1 MDPRLLKLGLGAIF
15 LISLASLGAILF
27 FINPYKTGLST
38 RILFSVVVL
47 MFLFSFFS
55 LAGLWLR
62 KKFINERNLDRIFK
76 IVFREGALLAVLV
89 LVFLW
94 LCHIRLFKIWIAL
107 PLLLIFIGAEYYFLN
122 LENRKRI

>member
-76 IVFREGALLAVLV
+76 IVFREGALLAVLGLV
-89 LVFLW
+89 LLW
-94 LCHIRLFKIWIAL
+94 LSHIRLFKIWIAL